1 MRYSIQPT
9 NRLFIK
15 GYAFLSFGRNM
26 GENVGKN
33 ISKNLS
39 SKHSQ
44 KLLDHVRKSTAN
56 TLKTA
61 LKRVIQK
68 TAEAK
73 LADIIRE
80 VLKTSQN
87 NHSETKKKYLEKYL
101 CLQN

>member
-26 GENVGKN
+26 GKNVGKN
-33 ISKNLS
+33 INKNLS

-61 LKRVIQK
+61 LKKNDSKNSR
-68 TAEAK
+68 
-73 LADIIRE
+73 
-80 VLKTSQN
+80 S
-87 NHSETKKKYLEKYL
+87 
-101 CLQN
+101 